1 MSNPT
6 PDTMRRRIVENA
18 KNPTKLRLAALR
30 EMVRPSVAFLIR
42 LEKDPALPHK
52 LMIEV
57 VRRREAETQ
66 VRRIVRKSNNAA
78 PRTGP
83 LSREAGSVPH
93 GQEAALQQIAEDS
106 RRSQADREAARNQL
120 GQASPSAFDNEL
132 VALLEGRIVPKS
144 YPHQEGG
151 KYVDVAPHVRQAY
164 SDLRHPKLSSLL
176 GGFPNFDYR
185 SYFDRL
191 MRLHSETGS
200 EIVRVKA
207 QEAITYFA
215 ENGQPEIKTL
225 ASEAIAQLRRVEG
238 PAQAKAANP

>member
-6 PDTMRRRIVENA
+6 ADTVRRRIVENA

-66 VRRIVRKSNNAA
+66 IPRTVRKSDNAA

-106 RRSQADREAARNQL
+106 RRPPADREAARKQL
-120 GQASPSAFDNEL
+120 GRSQKTAFDDEL
-132 VALLEGRIVPKS
+132 EALLEGRSKRS
-144 YPHQEGG
+144 
-151 KYVDVAPHVRQAY
+151 DADPHVGQAY
-164 SDLRHPKLSSLL
+164 GDLVYPRCYIF
-176 GGFPNFDYR
+176 GGRLNFDYPG
-185 SYFDRL
+185 YFDRL
-191 MRLHSETGS
+191 TELHAETSSEM
-200 EIVRVKA
+200 VRAKA
-207 QEAITYFA
+207 EEAIVYFTR
-215 ENGQPEIKTL
+215 EGNPEIKTL
-225 ASEAIAQLRRVEG
+225 ASEALNRLHHVAGTCPI
-238 PAQAKAANP
+238 KANK

>member
-6 PDTMRRRIVENA
+6 PDTVRRHIVENA

-66 VRRIVRKSNNAA
+66 VRRIVRKSDNAA
-78 PRTGP
+78 PRTRP
-83 LSREAGSVPH
+83 LSPGVGSVPH

-106 RRSQADREAARNQL
+106 RRSPADREAARKQL
-120 GQASPSAFDNEL
+120 GRSQKTAFDEKL
-132 VALLEGRIVPKS
+132 EALLEGGSKRS
-144 YPHQEGG
+144 DAEPHIQRP
-151 KYVDVAPHVRQAY
+151 YD
-164 SDLRHPKLSSLL
+164 DLRYPTVFDAF
-176 GGFPNFDYR
+176 GGNPNFDYR

-191 MRLHSETGS
+191 TKLHAETGS
-200 EIVRVKA
+200 EMVRAKA
-207 QEAITYFA
+207 EQAIAHFA
-215 ENGQPEIKTL
+215 MARNPEIKTL
-225 ASEAIAQLRRVEG
+225 ASEALNRLHHIADTCPR
-238 PAQAKAANP
+238 KAANP